1 MRTAVRPTASGPLP
15 RRCPRHQ
22 IAQASKNRPTKLAF
36 NTGRSLAEKVS
47 ASDSFCGFKQRLR
60 GPLDRVAHIRTCGP
74 YSCDSYC
81 VSIEYRF
88 AGMFTRSA
96 HRRRH
101 ELGSIQKH
109 KRDLLRSLRRLSTA
123 TGAPCIRTLRRG
135 VLQPMLRAASESA
148 IVAVKF
154 RPHRQCRMAVS
165 GPLGRVKTGLGGYG
179 DSFGQLA
186 SGKAYALIAPLKTG
200 KTNACG
206 RGLAAR
212 TRTFEI
218 KLIFG

>member
-1 MRTAVRPTASGPLP
+1 MPEDFPAVIGGV
-15 RRCPRHQ
+15 
-22 IAQASKNRPTKLAF
+22 I
-36 NTGRSLAEKVS
+36 GEKI
-47 ASDSFCGFKQRLR
+47 
-60 GPLDRVAHIRTCGP
+60 RVAVDVDHP
-74 YSCDSYC
+74 
-81 VSIEYRF
+81 V
-88 AGMFTRSA
+88 
-96 HRRRH
+96 
-101 ELGSIQKH
+101 
-109 KRDLLRSLRRLSTA
+109 
-123 TGAPCIRTLRRG
+123 
-135 VLQPMLRAASESA
+135 LRAASESA

>member
-1 MRTAVRPTASGPLP
+1 MAML
-15 RRCPRHQ
+15 H
-22 IAQASKNRPTKLAF
+22 
-36 NTGRSLAEKVS
+36 
-47 ASDSFCGFKQRLR
+47 
-60 GPLDRVAHIRTCGP
+60 
-74 YSCDSYC
+74 
-81 VSIEYRF
+81 
-88 AGMFTRSA
+88 
-96 HRRRH
+96 
-101 ELGSIQKH
+101 
-109 KRDLLRSLRRLSTA
+109 
-123 TGAPCIRTLRRG
+123 RG
-135 VLQPMLRAASESA
+135 VDLMLRAASESA